1 MPLQH
6 RSSSPLSMH
15 MPNRPMQSETPPK
28 SMSLA
33 GSSSSSQANN
43 NNGPRRR
50 RTRCKKCEACNRSDC
65 GECNFCLD
73 MVKFGGP
80 GRAKQTCVMRQCL
93 QVRKLP
99 GLIWTDFSWVRN
111 YMIKYLQPMLPV
123 TASCAVCKLDGWGL
137 EPVVPIQKTAERAS
151 CPSSLMEC
159 SVCFE
164 IMHPKC
170 AISRLAPEA
179 RNDGQVNED
188 MPNSWECPICCKD
201 GKNQDYKVG

>member
-1 MPLQH
+1 
-6 RSSSPLSMH
+6 
-15 MPNRPMQSETPPK
+15 
-28 SMSLA
+28 
-33 GSSSSSQANN
+33 
-43 NNGPRRR
+43 
-50 RTRCKKCEACNRSDC
+50 
-65 GECNFCLD
+65 
-73 MVKFGGP
+73 
-80 GRAKQTCVMRQCL
+80 
-93 QVRKLP
+93 
-99 GLIWTDFSWVRN
+99 
-111 YMIKYLQPMLPV
+111 MLPV

-179 RNDGQVNED
+179 HNEGQVNED

-201 GKNQDYKVG
+201 GKNQDYKVCLLNSFMLTDLLKKQN